1 MMVRTNASQKLL
13 TMSTPLMRALV
24 VTVAFSTSFCFAGD
38 LPGSEIPA
46 TVVPPAGSVL
56 FLFTTGVDSAGA
68 EGSVGTGVGG
78 LPRILD
84 TPCP

>member
-1 MMVRTNASQKLL
+1 MA
-13 TMSTPLMRALV
+13 
-24 VTVAFSTSFCFAGD
+24 
-38 LPGSEIPA
+38 
-46 TVVPPAGSVL
+46 PPAGSVL
-56 FLFTTGVDSAGA
+56 FLFTTGIDSAGA